1 MKTRKRGTKK
11 NKRTRKKRGAGGCC
25 SCLNKNK
32 KKSARDEVATAAE
45 IKPLIVRPVSTIRVP
60 VPRTISMNDLSSLG
74 ISKEKETRLRRR
86 TPSPCLFD
94 DPRTL
99 AHGTS
104 DVNFALIGFDE
115 HLKNLPAHIG
125 GRRKKKTRKKR
136 GGMKGKTD
144 ADGEADDCVI
154 CQFSLDNENEWTDQ
168 GSGNLMGGKVINV
181 HAAPLPLNQP
191 IPAGY
196 YDEDGAKHFFHE
208 NCIANWTQNSLC
220 PMCNQ
225 HMIIRGPAPQQMIV
239 DEQDGFQE
247 PACDGCP
254 IVMATNDVR
263 TSDSWRDVEGY
274 GHLQSNGN
282 YCNNCV
288 ENWICPT
295 CNEIINH
302 SYRYRPSGTFREQCP
317 WCEVGQTYDQWAPEN
332 EPGYNEQIVCY
343 NIATCQNSYDGSTQD
358 ALDVGWYGGE
368 NDEWYCPGCR
378 QDWTCIYCNEVITPQ
393 ERESGEFVH
402 VPNNTGGTNPA
413 HEQCAGEEAYLS
425 DESMGS
431 NPEGP
436 TGGHGPT
443 GGGKRRK
450 KKTRKYKGNKYPY
463 KNITKKEAVAD
474 FIKLKSTTNPRSLTG
489 LEIVNYGTEKLRVRT
504 KYRGKSLIQR
514 WKDKKARKT
523 LKKFANRLYKGSYTD
538 SLFHAYRSA
547 IALSWGTLS
556 SMRTSAALQMYR
568 KYNAKK
574 VLDFTAGWGSRMT
587 AALAADIDYI
597 GIDSNKSLKKG
608 YNKIIKATKKH
619 TKSKVK
625 LFFQPAETV
634 NYSKLDYDFVFT
646 SPPYEYLE
654 LYEHMKNY
662 EGTKKI
668 KQAHSATDKR
678 RKNDGFYDTFLIPTI
693 KEIYKHLPKGK
704 WMCLNVPD
712 LMYDKIKK
720 KWKACNKKED
730 YMISKRVGSNM
741 KSDDRRGQ
749 EFVYCWKKK

>member
-1 MKTRKRGTKK
+1 MKTRKRGAKK
-11 NKRTRKKRGAGGCC
+11 NKRTRKKKGAT
-25 SCLNKNK
+25 LTAKQKADLRDRLK
-32 KKSARDEVATAAE
+32 KTADY
-45 IKPLIVRPVSTIRVP
+45 IKKQT
-60 VPRTISMNDLSSLG
+60 
-74 ISKEKETRLRRR
+74 
-86 TPSPCLFD
+86 
-94 DPRTL
+94 
-99 AHGTS
+99 
-104 DVNFALIGFDE
+104 
-115 HLKNLPAHIG
+115 KNLPTSQPTLTLKIPDHINPPPNKFSQGDHKKEG
-125 GRRKKKTRKKR
+125 GRRKKKRRKKR
-136 GGMKGKTD
+136 GGFKDFNKYKKNAQTLLTNIQSDNKYKKLGNDILKKLEQLDENKFKQFISIINENIKDIRCMCKFKQKGGAPTTRSSTDPLLRCNICFDELQINTNLPENAELCDNQRCDKWFHTDCINTLIQTRIEQGNINTFNCPFNCGGVFNRNIQEFDQFEQEDDINNIDEWIQHLQQMEHQQNLRDNIDRITSVVFTCLIIVAILIQFYGMYNRGRFSAADPYILFHFLLPRLLNGMQPDTVVGVRNFILSILAWIEQMTD
-144 ADGEADDCVI
+144 AE
-154 CQFSLDNENEWTDQ
+154 L
-168 GSGNLMGGKVINV
+168 
-181 HAAPLPLNQP
+181 
-191 IPAGY
+191 
-196 YDEDGAKHFFHE
+196 
-208 NCIANWTQNSLC
+208 
-220 PMCNQ
+220 
-225 HMIIRGPAPQQMIV
+225 
-239 DEQDGFQE
+239 QE
-247 PACDGCP
+247 FLAE
-254 IVMATNDVR
+254 MAF
-263 TSDSWRDVEGY
+263 
-274 GHLQSNGN
+274 
-282 YCNNCV
+282 
-288 ENWICPT
+288 I
-295 CNEIINH
+295 
-302 SYRYRPSGTFREQCP
+302 
-317 WCEVGQTYDQWAPEN
+317 
-332 EPGYNEQIVCY
+332 
-343 NIATCQNSYDGSTQD
+343 
-358 ALDVGWYGGE
+358 
-368 NDEWYCPGCR
+368 
-378 QDWTCIYCNEVITPQ
+378 
-393 ERESGEFVH
+393 
-402 VPNNTGGTNPA
+402 
-413 HEQCAGEEAYLS
+413 
-425 DESMGS
+425 
-431 NPEGP
+431 
-436 TGGHGPT
+436 
-443 GGGKRRK
+443 GGGRK

-463 KNITKKEAVAD
+463 KNITKKEAIAD
-474 FIKLKSTTNPRSLTG
+474 FIKLKTTTNPRSLTG

-523 LKKFANRLYKGSYTD
+523 LKNFANRLYKGSYTD

-608 YNKIIKATKKH
+608 YNKIIKTVKKH

-634 NYSKLDYDFVFT
+634 DYSKLDYDFVFT

>member
-1 MKTRKRGTKK
+1 MKLKKSCTKK
-11 NKRTRKKRGAGGCC
+11 NKRTRKKRGGAL
-25 SCLNKNK
+25 SAK
-32 KKSARDEVATAAE
+32 KKAELVERLRMAATAINTRKTNLTTQGKKSKNIE
-45 IKPLIVRPVSTIRVP
+45 IPRVLDPRVP
-60 VPRTISMNDLSSLG
+60 L
-74 ISKEKETRLRRR
+74 TR
-86 TPSPCLFD
+86 
-94 DPRTL
+94 
-99 AHGTS
+99 
-104 DVNFALIGFDE
+104 
-115 HLKNLPAHIG
+115 G
-125 GRRKKKTRKKR
+125 GKRRKKKTRKKR
-136 GGMKGKTD
+136 GGDNLSSIKELLDLIESNNGFVKIIIQNRDDRVSTEERWAQVNAPGPDRGRSVHNEYMDQIDWGEEGMGYENIIPNKMYDATIKKT
-144 ADGEADDCVI
+144 
-154 CQFSLDNENEWTDQ
+154 
-168 GSGNLMGGKVINV
+168 
-181 HAAPLPLNQP
+181 
-191 IPAGY
+191 
-196 YDEDGAKHFFHE
+196 YDEEAGDMEGLDDAEREDVKDWVDITIYDDDGKKLGEIGDIMPHQFK
-208 NCIANWTQNSLC
+208 QG
-220 PMCNQ
+220 PDMR
-225 HMIIRGPAPQQMIV
+225 RGPEMMESGPYMEFIDRWFV
-239 DEQDGFQE
+239 LFKRNDDGT
-247 PACDGCP
+247 AG
-254 IVMATNDVR
+254 
-263 TSDSWRDVEGY
+263 
-274 GHLQSNGN
+274 
-282 YCNNCV
+282 
-288 ENWICPT
+288 
-295 CNEIINH
+295 
-302 SYRYRPSGTFREQCP
+302 
-317 WCEVGQTYDQWAPEN
+317 
-332 EPGYNEQIVCY
+332 EQIKFV
-343 NIATCQNSYDGSTQD
+343 DST
-358 ALDVGWYGGE
+358 E
-368 NDEWYCPGCR
+368 
-378 QDWTCIYCNEVITPQ
+378 
-393 ERESGEFVH
+393 
-402 VPNNTGGTNPA
+402 
-413 HEQCAGEEAYLS
+413 
-425 DESMGS
+425 
-431 NPEGP
+431 
-436 TGGHGPT
+436 
-443 GGGKRRK
+443 GGGRRK

-463 KNITKKEAVAD
+463 KNITKKEAIAD
-474 FIKLKSTTNPRSLTG
+474 FIKLKTTTNPRSLNG

-538 SLFHAYRSA
+538 DLFHAYRSA

-556 SMRTSAALQMYR
+556 SMRTSAALQMYK

-608 YNKIIKATKKH
+608 YNKIIKTVKKH

-668 KQAHSATDKR
+668 KQAHSANDKR

>member
-1 MKTRKRGTKK
+1 MKYKKSCTKK
-11 NKRTRKKRGAGGCC
+11 NKRTRRKKGGDPTIKDIIHDSAWVKRDGSMERWIISVPYIGADEYKEGGYIVLVRDPEH
-25 SCLNKNK
+25 S
-32 KKSARDEVATAAE
+32 KSDERKTY
-45 IKPLIVRPVSTIRVP
+45 K
-60 VPRTISMNDLSSLG
+60 SSDAF
-74 ISKEKETRLRRR
+74 
-86 TPSPCLFD
+86 FD
-94 DPRTL
+94 D
-99 AHGTS
+99 
-104 DVNFALIGFDE
+104 FAQARRYD
-115 HLKNLPAHIG
+115 G
-125 GRRKKKTRKKR
+125 GRKKKTRKKR
-136 GGMKGKTD
+136 GGVLKD
-144 ADGEADDCVI
+144 IALNDI
-154 CQFSLDNENEWTDQ
+154 
-168 GSGNLMGGKVINV
+168 KVGQRYTVTITSYQ
-181 HAAPLPLNQP
+181 ALFPT
-191 IPAGY
+191 G
-196 YDEDGAKHFFHE
+196 FF
-208 NCIANWTQNSLC
+208 
-220 PMCNQ
+220 
-225 HMIIRGPAPQQMIV
+225 R
-239 DEQDGFQE
+239 
-247 PACDGCP
+247 
-254 IVMATNDVR
+254 
-263 TSDSWRDVEGY
+263 
-274 GHLQSNGN
+274 
-282 YCNNCV
+282 
-288 ENWICPT
+288 
-295 CNEIINH
+295 
-302 SYRYRPSGTFREQCP
+302 GTFEGEQERNQQRHFHFSTTTTELP
-317 WCEVGQTYDQWAPEN
+317 RPNAPIEISIP
-332 EPGYNEQIVCY
+332 EEEIQRVQQY
-343 NIATCQNSYDGSTQD
+343 NITPYGDPYLATRIN
-358 ALDVGWYGGE
+358 AFVGG
-368 NDEWYCPGCR
+368 
-378 QDWTCIYCNEVITPQ
+378 
-393 ERESGEFVH
+393 
-402 VPNNTGGTNPA
+402 
-413 HEQCAGEEAYLS
+413 
-425 DESMGS
+425 
-431 NPEGP
+431 
-436 TGGHGPT
+436 
-443 GGGKRRK
+443 RRK

-463 KNITKKEAVAD
+463 KNITKKEAIAD
-474 FIKLKSTTNPRSLTG
+474 FIKLKTTTNPRSLNG

-538 SLFHAYRSA
+538 DLLHAYRSA

-608 YNKIIKATKKH
+608 YNKIIKTVKKH

-668 KQAHSATDKR
+668 KQAHSANDKR

-749 EFVYCWKKK
+749 EFVYCWKKS

>member
-1 MKTRKRGTKK
+1 LKKSCTKK
-11 NKRTRKKRGAGGCC
+11 NKRTRKKRGGAL
-25 SCLNKNK
+25 SAK
-32 KKSARDEVATAAE
+32 KKAELVERLRMAATAINTRKTNLTTQGKKSKNIE
-45 IKPLIVRPVSTIRVP
+45 IPRVLDPRVP
-60 VPRTISMNDLSSLG
+60 L
-74 ISKEKETRLRRR
+74 TR
-86 TPSPCLFD
+86 
-94 DPRTL
+94 
-99 AHGTS
+99 
-104 DVNFALIGFDE
+104 
-115 HLKNLPAHIG
+115 G
-125 GRRKKKTRKKR
+125 GKRRKKKTRKKR
-136 GGMKGKTD
+136 GGDNLSSIKELLDLIESNNGFVKIIIQNRDDRVSTEERWAQVNAPGPDRGRSVHNEYMDQIDWGEEGMGYENIIPNKMYDATIKKTYDEEAGDMEGLDDAEREDVKDWVDITIYDDDGKKLEEIEEIQPHQFKHGPDMKRGRNW
-144 ADGEADDCVI
+144 DGEFYSEFIERWFVLFKRNDDGTAGEQIKFVD
-154 CQFSLDNENEWTDQ
+154 STE
-168 GSGNLMGGKVINV
+168 GGKRRKKKTRKKRGGDREIIIGDIWKQQDKATSNFREYGIIAGIEVMASGAKRIKFRISNK
-181 HAAPLPLNQP
+181 PE
-191 IPAGY
+191 IPAGEGNESFMTMSEIEFREE
-196 YDEDGAKHFFHE
+196 YDKFPGDWWETTPPYSG
-208 NCIANWTQNSLC
+208 
-220 PMCNQ
+220 
-225 HMIIRGPAPQQMIV
+225 
-239 DEQDGFQE
+239 DEQ
-247 PACDGCP
+247 
-254 IVMATNDVR
+254 
-263 TSDSWRDVEGY
+263 W
-274 GHLQSNGN
+274 
-282 YCNNCV
+282 
-288 ENWICPT
+288 
-295 CNEIINH
+295 
-302 SYRYRPSGTFREQCP
+302 
-317 WCEVGQTYDQWAPEN
+317 
-332 EPGYNEQIVCY
+332 
-343 NIATCQNSYDGSTQD
+343 
-358 ALDVGWYGGE
+358 
-368 NDEWYCPGCR
+368 
-378 QDWTCIYCNEVITPQ
+378 
-393 ERESGEFVH
+393 
-402 VPNNTGGTNPA
+402 
-413 HEQCAGEEAYLS
+413 
-425 DESMGS
+425 
-431 NPEGP
+431 
-436 TGGHGPT
+436 
-443 GGGKRRK
+443 GGGRK

-463 KNITKKEAVAD
+463 KNITKKEAIAD
-474 FIKLKSTTNPRSLTG
+474 FIKLKTTTNPRSLNG

-538 SLFHAYRSA
+538 DLFHAYRSA

-556 SMRTSAALQMYR
+556 SMRTSAALQMYK

-608 YNKIIKATKKH
+608 YNKIIKTVKKH

-668 KQAHSATDKR
+668 KQAHSANDKR

>member
-1 MKTRKRGTKK
+1 MKSRRKGTKK
-11 NKRTRKKRGAGGCC
+11 NKRTRRKRGGMETNTSPTRPNTPPTRPNTPRAPPFIPPIALPPPAIHPLPTITSLNVGFQTDSMEDIIQFNMRQVINGAENYAPRILQILTLYLRDYQERRRSGHFTPQGNFEGLLSNDVDNFTNYINNQNQGGGARKKRGAGGVF
-25 SCLNKNK
+25 SCTRCGKKDKNEGKKADYYEDGIERWFSDSGDDDDYLSGDDDDDLPEWVTNSIEATQPVFQPMKHYQNLSLVQEKNK
-32 KKSARDEVATAAE
+32 RPTSPFLPLE
-45 IKPLIVRPVSTIRVP
+45 IQKA
-60 VPRTISMNDLSSLG
+60 
-74 ISKEKETRLRRR
+74 TRL
-86 TPSPCLFD
+86 SPLLD
-94 DPRTL
+94 DDGVVFGQL
-99 AHGTS
+99 
-104 DVNFALIGFDE
+104 VNIE
-115 HLKNLPAHIG
+115 EYKG
-125 GRRKKKTRKKR
+125 G
-136 GGMKGKTD
+136 
-144 ADGEADDCVI
+144 
-154 CQFSLDNENEWTDQ
+154 
-168 GSGNLMGGKVINV
+168 
-181 HAAPLPLNQP
+181 
-191 IPAGY
+191 
-196 YDEDGAKHFFHE
+196 
-208 NCIANWTQNSLC
+208 
-220 PMCNQ
+220 
-225 HMIIRGPAPQQMIV
+225 
-239 DEQDGFQE
+239 
-247 PACDGCP
+247 
-254 IVMATNDVR
+254 
-263 TSDSWRDVEGY
+263 
-274 GHLQSNGN
+274 
-282 YCNNCV
+282 
-288 ENWICPT
+288 
-295 CNEIINH
+295 
-302 SYRYRPSGTFREQCP
+302 
-317 WCEVGQTYDQWAPEN
+317 
-332 EPGYNEQIVCY
+332 
-343 NIATCQNSYDGSTQD
+343 
-358 ALDVGWYGGE
+358 
-368 NDEWYCPGCR
+368 
-378 QDWTCIYCNEVITPQ
+378 
-393 ERESGEFVH
+393 
-402 VPNNTGGTNPA
+402 
-413 HEQCAGEEAYLS
+413 
-425 DESMGS
+425 
-431 NPEGP
+431 
-436 TGGHGPT
+436 
-443 GGGKRRK
+443 RK

-463 KNITKKEAVAD
+463 KNITKKEAIAD
-474 FIKLKSTTNPRSLTG
+474 FIKLKTTTNPRSLNG

-538 SLFHAYRSA
+538 SLLHAYRSA

-556 SMRTSAALQMYR
+556 SMRTSAALQMYK

-608 YNKIIKATKKH
+608 YNKIIKTVKKH

-668 KQAHSATDKR
+668 KQAHSANDKR

-749 EFVYCWKKK
+749 EFVYCWKK

>member
-1 MKTRKRGTKK
+1 MKYKKSCTKK
-11 NKRTRKKRGAGGCC
+11 NKRTRRKRGGWGG
-25 SCLNKNK
+25 
-32 KKSARDEVATAAE
+32 
-45 IKPLIVRPVSTIRVP
+45 
-60 VPRTISMNDLSSLG
+60 G
-74 ISKEKETRLRRR
+74 
-86 TPSPCLFD
+86 
-94 DPRTL
+94 
-99 AHGTS
+99 
-104 DVNFALIGFDE
+104 
-115 HLKNLPAHIG
+115 
-125 GRRKKKTRKKR
+125 RKKKTRKMRGGDDYTGKVILVDFNKKKMKDFIEGEYPDNVQILKYFVEGEDNGILHLQDYPFKKYKDLRLPLSAVNAGLVTIEIIDDLLSGGRKKR
-136 GGMKGKTD
+136 GGMETPP
-144 ADGEADDCVI
+144 
-154 CQFSLDNENEWTDQ
+154 TR
-168 GSGNLMGGKVINV
+168 
-181 HAAPLPLNQP
+181 
-191 IPAGY
+191 
-196 YDEDGAKHFFHE
+196 
-208 NCIANWTQNSLC
+208 QNT
-220 PMCNQ
+220 PTT
-225 HMIIRGPAPQQMIV
+225 PPQQPQQQQIPPFTLGPPAIPQRPDVTSFGAQVVEGSYEEAMRDNMTQAMIGSNILETLTLYLNDYNMRV
-239 DEQDGFQE
+239 QDGQFTPQGNFGE
-247 PACDGCP
+247 LLN
-254 IVMATNDVR
+254 NDVNNF
-263 TSDSWRDVEGY
+263 RDYVQY
-274 GHLQSNGN
+274 LQN
-282 YCNNCV
+282 
-288 ENWICPT
+288 
-295 CNEIINH
+295 
-302 SYRYRPSGTFREQCP
+302 Q
-317 WCEVGQTYDQWAPEN
+317 
-332 EPGYNEQIVCY
+332 
-343 NIATCQNSYDGSTQD
+343 
-358 ALDVGWYGGE
+358 
-368 NDEWYCPGCR
+368 
-378 QDWTCIYCNEVITPQ
+378 
-393 ERESGEFVH
+393 
-402 VPNNTGGTNPA
+402 TGG
-413 HEQCAGEEAYLS
+413 
-425 DESMGS
+425 
-431 NPEGP
+431 
-436 TGGHGPT
+436 
-443 GGGKRRK
+443 RRK

-463 KNITKKEAVAD
+463 KNITKKEAIAD
-474 FIKLKSTTNPRSLTG
+474 FIKLKTTTNPRSLNG

-538 SLFHAYRSA
+538 SLLHAYRSA

-556 SMRTSAALQMYR
+556 SMRTSAALQMYK

-608 YNKIIKATKKH
+608 YNKIIKTVKKH

-668 KQAHSATDKR
+668 KQAHSANDKR

>member
-1 MKTRKRGTKK
+1 MKSRRKGTKK
-11 NKRTRKKRGAGGCC
+11 NKRTRRKGGGLPTIKDIKYNSTWVHNTTLKRYKISNPWDSEKEYKDGDFIILVRDPMAKPNPNEKKMYKYTN
-25 SCLNKNK
+25 SKDLFDNF
-32 KKSARDEVATAAE
+32 SQARDTWGESE
-45 IKPLIVRPVSTIRVP
+45 
-60 VPRTISMNDLSSLG
+60 
-74 ISKEKETRLRRR
+74 
-86 TPSPCLFD
+86 
-94 DPRTL
+94 
-99 AHGTS
+99 
-104 DVNFALIGFDE
+104 
-115 HLKNLPAHIG
+115 G
-125 GRRKKKTRKKR
+125 G
-136 GGMKGKTD
+136 
-144 ADGEADDCVI
+144 
-154 CQFSLDNENEWTDQ
+154 
-168 GSGNLMGGKVINV
+168 
-181 HAAPLPLNQP
+181 
-191 IPAGY
+191 
-196 YDEDGAKHFFHE
+196 
-208 NCIANWTQNSLC
+208 
-220 PMCNQ
+220 
-225 HMIIRGPAPQQMIV
+225 
-239 DEQDGFQE
+239 
-247 PACDGCP
+247 
-254 IVMATNDVR
+254 
-263 TSDSWRDVEGY
+263 
-274 GHLQSNGN
+274 
-282 YCNNCV
+282 
-288 ENWICPT
+288 
-295 CNEIINH
+295 
-302 SYRYRPSGTFREQCP
+302 
-317 WCEVGQTYDQWAPEN
+317 
-332 EPGYNEQIVCY
+332 
-343 NIATCQNSYDGSTQD
+343 
-358 ALDVGWYGGE
+358 
-368 NDEWYCPGCR
+368 
-378 QDWTCIYCNEVITPQ
+378 
-393 ERESGEFVH
+393 
-402 VPNNTGGTNPA
+402 
-413 HEQCAGEEAYLS
+413 
-425 DESMGS
+425 
-431 NPEGP
+431 
-436 TGGHGPT
+436 
-443 GGGKRRK
+443 RK

-463 KNITKKEAVAD
+463 KNITKKEAIAD
-474 FIKLKSTTNPRSLTG
+474 FIKLKTTTNPRSLNG

-538 SLFHAYRSA
+538 SLLHAYRSA

-608 YNKIIKATKKH
+608 YNKIIKTVKKH

-668 KQAHSATDKR
+668 KQAHSANDKR

>member
-1 MKTRKRGTKK
+1 VQQYNITPYGDPYLATKI
-11 NKRTRKKRGAGGCC
+11 NAY
-25 SCLNKNK
+25 
-32 KKSARDEVATAAE
+32 V
-45 IKPLIVRPVSTIRVP
+45 
-60 VPRTISMNDLSSLG
+60 
-74 ISKEKETRLRRR
+74 
-86 TPSPCLFD
+86 
-94 DPRTL
+94 
-99 AHGTS
+99 
-104 DVNFALIGFDE
+104 
-115 HLKNLPAHIG
+115 G

-136 GGMKGKTD
+136 GGLNLSSIKELLDLIESNNGFVKIIIQNRDDRVSREERWAQVNANAGPARLASSYMDQIDWGVEGMGYENIIPNKMYDATIKKTYDEEAGDMEGLDDTEREDVKDWVDITIYDDDGKKLEEIEEIQPHQLKHGPDMKRGRNW
-144 ADGEADDCVI
+144 DGEFYSEFIERWFVLFKRNDDG
-154 CQFSLDNENEWTDQ
+154 T
-168 GSGNLMGGKVINV
+168 
-181 HAAPLPLNQP
+181 
-191 IPAGY
+191 AG
-196 YDEDGAKHFFHE
+196 
-208 NCIANWTQNSLC
+208 
-220 PMCNQ
+220 
-225 HMIIRGPAPQQMIV
+225 
-239 DEQDGFQE
+239 
-247 PACDGCP
+247 
-254 IVMATNDVR
+254 
-263 TSDSWRDVEGY
+263 
-274 GHLQSNGN
+274 
-282 YCNNCV
+282 
-288 ENWICPT
+288 
-295 CNEIINH
+295 
-302 SYRYRPSGTFREQCP
+302 
-317 WCEVGQTYDQWAPEN
+317 
-332 EPGYNEQIVCY
+332 EQIKFV
-343 NIATCQNSYDGSTQD
+343 DST
-358 ALDVGWYGGE
+358 E
-368 NDEWYCPGCR
+368 
-378 QDWTCIYCNEVITPQ
+378 
-393 ERESGEFVH
+393 
-402 VPNNTGGTNPA
+402 
-413 HEQCAGEEAYLS
+413 
-425 DESMGS
+425 
-431 NPEGP
+431 
-436 TGGHGPT
+436 
-443 GGGKRRK
+443 GGKRRK

-463 KNITKKEAVAD
+463 KNITKKEAIAD
-474 FIKLKSTTNPRSLTG
+474 FIKLKTTTNPRSLNG

-538 SLFHAYRSA
+538 SLLHAYRSA

-556 SMRTSAALQMYR
+556 SMRTSAALQMYK

-574 VLDFTAGWGSRMT
+574 VLDFTAGWGSRMA

-608 YNKIIKATKKH
+608 YNKIIKTVKKH

-749 EFVYCWKKK
+749 EFVYCWKK

>member
-11 NKRTRKKRGAGGCC
+11 NK
-25 SCLNKNK
+25 
-32 KKSARDEVATAAE
+32 
-45 IKPLIVRPVSTIRVP
+45 
-60 VPRTISMNDLSSLG
+60 
-74 ISKEKETRLRRR
+74 
-86 TPSPCLFD
+86 
-94 DPRTL
+94 
-99 AHGTS
+99 
-104 DVNFALIGFDE
+104 
-115 HLKNLPAHIG
+115 
-125 GRRKKKTRKKR
+125 KTRKKR
-136 GGMKGKTD
+136 GGYEQKDVERAKKLVLTRLKTIIEKHPQIKNKEKWREILKKVSVQKGGQPETSGDVTPATD
-144 ADGEADDCVI
+144 EDDIMEPILGEDGDTFLTGTLTPPTPQWWPGQEPGDHDIPWGPEIVLPNNQETRGLIGELRHAWQTLDYERDIEYNPPPLSPDATYADIMDHIYGTFFVLIWRNLNEVLAERENVNYNDYVLEFLILFAILIIWSVFDNRFEDERGDTTVVRRMIRTGWMRWAPRVI
-154 CQFSLDNENEWTDQ
+154 RALLNFMRHPLETAERFRELVAALIANDVFLQ
-168 GSGNLMGGKVINV
+168 GIDLMGG
-181 HAAPLPLNQP
+181 
-191 IPAGY
+191 G
-196 YDEDGAKHFFHE
+196 
-208 NCIANWTQNSLC
+208 
-220 PMCNQ
+220 
-225 HMIIRGPAPQQMIV
+225 
-239 DEQDGFQE
+239 
-247 PACDGCP
+247 
-254 IVMATNDVR
+254 
-263 TSDSWRDVEGY
+263 
-274 GHLQSNGN
+274 
-282 YCNNCV
+282 
-288 ENWICPT
+288 
-295 CNEIINH
+295 
-302 SYRYRPSGTFREQCP
+302 
-317 WCEVGQTYDQWAPEN
+317 
-332 EPGYNEQIVCY
+332 
-343 NIATCQNSYDGSTQD
+343 
-358 ALDVGWYGGE
+358 
-368 NDEWYCPGCR
+368 
-378 QDWTCIYCNEVITPQ
+378 
-393 ERESGEFVH
+393 
-402 VPNNTGGTNPA
+402 
-413 HEQCAGEEAYLS
+413 
-425 DESMGS
+425 
-431 NPEGP
+431 
-436 TGGHGPT
+436 
-443 GGGKRRK
+443 RRK

-463 KNITKKEAVAD
+463 KNITKKEAIAD

-504 KYRGKSLIQR
+504 KYRGKSLIER

-634 NYSKLDYDFVFT
+634 DYSKLDYDFVFT

-749 EFVYCWKKK
+749 EFVYCWKK

>member
-1 MKTRKRGTKK
+1 MKLKKSCTKK
-11 NKRTRKKRGAGGCC
+11 KKRTRKKRGGTLTPQQKAE
-25 SCLNKNK
+25 LRARLQQTAKNIENQK
-32 KKSARDEVATAAE
+32 
-45 IKPLIVRPVSTIRVP
+45 
-60 VPRTISMNDLSSLG
+60 
-74 ISKEKETRLRRR
+74 
-86 TPSPCLFD
+86 
-94 DPRTL
+94 
-99 AHGTS
+99 
-104 DVNFALIGFDE
+104 
-115 HLKNLPAHIG
+115 KNLPTSKPTSKPTSTLQIPQHI
-125 GRRKKKTRKKR
+125 
-136 GGMKGKTD
+136 
-144 ADGEADDCVI
+144 
-154 CQFSLDNENEWTDQ
+154 N
-168 GSGNLMGGKVINV
+168 
-181 HAAPLPLNQP
+181 PPLN
-191 IPAGY
+191 
-196 YDEDGAKHFFHE
+196 K
-208 NCIANWTQNSLC
+208 
-220 PMCNQ
+220 
-225 HMIIRGPAPQQMIV
+225 
-239 DEQDGFQE
+239 
-247 PACDGCP
+247 
-254 IVMATNDVR
+254 
-263 TSDSWRDVEGY
+263 
-274 GHLQSNGN
+274 
-282 YCNNCV
+282 
-288 ENWICPT
+288 
-295 CNEIINH
+295 
-302 SYRYRPSGTFREQCP
+302 FRQ
-317 WCEVGQTYDQWAPEN
+317 
-332 EPGYNEQIVCY
+332 
-343 NIATCQNSYDGSTQD
+343 
-358 ALDVGWYGGE
+358 GG
-368 NDEWYCPGCR
+368 
-378 QDWTCIYCNEVITPQ
+378 
-393 ERESGEFVH
+393 
-402 VPNNTGGTNPA
+402 
-413 HEQCAGEEAYLS
+413 
-425 DESMGS
+425 
-431 NPEGP
+431 
-436 TGGHGPT
+436 
-443 GGGKRRK
+443 RK

-463 KNITKKEAVAD
+463 KNITKKEAIAD
-474 FIKLKSTTNPRSLTG
+474 FIKLKTTTNPRSLNG

-556 SMRTSAALQMYR
+556 SMRTSAALQMYK

-608 YNKIIKATKKH
+608 YNKIIKTVKKH

-668 KQAHSATDKR
+668 KQAHSANDKR

>member
-11 NKRTRKKRGAGGCC
+11 NKRTRKKRGGYEQKDVERAKK
-25 SCLNKNK
+25 LVLTRLKTIIEKHPQIKNK
-32 KKSARDEVATAAE
+32 EKWREILKKVSVQNGGQPETSGDVTPATDEDDIMEPILGEDGNTFNTGTLTPPTPQWWPGQEPGDHDIPWGPEIVLPNNQETRGLIGELRHAWQTLDYERDIEYNPPPLSPDASYTDIMDHIYGTFFLLIWRNLNEVLAERENVNYNDYVLEFLILFAILIIWSVFDNRFEDERGDTTVVRRMIRTGWMRWVPRVLRALLNFVRHPQEAAE
-45 IKPLIVRPVSTIRVP
+45 RFRELV
-60 VPRTISMNDLSSLG
+60 
-74 ISKEKETRLRRR
+74 
-86 TPSPCLFD
+86 
-94 DPRTL
+94 
-99 AHGTS
+99 A
-104 DVNFALIGFDE
+104 ALIANDVFLQG
-115 HLKNLPAHIG
+115 LYSMGG

-136 GGMKGKTD
+136 GGG
-144 ADGEADDCVI
+144 
-154 CQFSLDNENEWTDQ
+154 
-168 GSGNLMGGKVINV
+168 
-181 HAAPLPLNQP
+181 H
-191 IPAGY
+191 Y
-196 YDEDGAKHFFHE
+196 Y
-208 NCIANWTQNSLC
+208 
-220 PMCNQ
+220 
-225 HMIIRGPAPQQMIV
+225 
-239 DEQDGFQE
+239 
-247 PACDGCP
+247 
-254 IVMATNDVR
+254 
-263 TSDSWRDVEGY
+263 Y
-274 GHLQSNGN
+274 
-282 YCNNCV
+282 
-288 ENWICPT
+288 CPT
-295 CNEIINH
+295 TEQSAWNEDIPCDVDLH
-302 SYRYRPSGTFREQCP
+302 K
-317 WCEVGQTYDQWAPEN
+317 VGYKGQLEG
-332 EPGYNEQIVCY
+332 EHH
-343 NIATCQNSYDGSTQD
+343 
-358 ALDVGWYGGE
+358 GG
-368 NDEWYCPGCR
+368 
-378 QDWTCIYCNEVITPQ
+378 
-393 ERESGEFVH
+393 
-402 VPNNTGGTNPA
+402 
-413 HEQCAGEEAYLS
+413 
-425 DESMGS
+425 
-431 NPEGP
+431 
-436 TGGHGPT
+436 
-443 GGGKRRK
+443 RRK

-463 KNITKKEAVAD
+463 KNITKKEAIAD
-474 FIKLKSTTNPRSLTG
+474 FIKLKTTTNPRSLNG

-597 GIDSNKSLKKG
+597 GIDTNKSLKKG
-608 YNKIIKATKKH
+608 YNKILKATKKH

-634 NYSKLDYDFVFT
+634 DYSKLDYDFVFT

-704 WMCLNVPD
+704 WICLNVPD

-749 EFVYCWKKK
+749 EFVYCWKK

>member
-11 NKRTRKKRGAGGCC
+11 NKRK
-25 SCLNKNK
+25 
-32 KKSARDEVATAAE
+32 
-45 IKPLIVRPVSTIRVP
+45 
-60 VPRTISMNDLSSLG
+60 
-74 ISKEKETRLRRR
+74 
-86 TPSPCLFD
+86 
-94 DPRTL
+94 
-99 AHGTS
+99 
-104 DVNFALIGFDE
+104 
-115 HLKNLPAHIG
+115 
-125 GRRKKKTRKKR
+125 RKKR
-136 GGMKGKTD
+136 GGKKEKKRPNGIEQPQPPPPPPTPQTNTRIMQLLQD
-144 ADGEADDCVI
+144 LVRADRI
-154 CQFSLDNENEWTDQ
+154 LNHPNFNT
-168 GSGNLMGGKVINV
+168 
-181 HAAPLPLNQP
+181 LPE
-191 IPAGY
+191 
-196 YDEDGAKHFFHE
+196 EDR
-208 NCIANWTQNSLC
+208 TS
-220 PMCNQ
+220 
-225 HMIIRGPAPQQMIV
+225 
-239 DEQDGFQE
+239 FQE
-247 PACDGCP
+247 AYENNIQELIDEGVTHQQ
-254 IVMATNDVR
+254 IDTFLQ
-263 TSDSWRDVEGY
+263 TWREEQQQ
-274 GHLQSNGN
+274 LQQLQ
-282 YCNNCV
+282 
-288 ENWICPT
+288 E
-295 CNEIINH
+295 
-302 SYRYRPSGTFREQCP
+302 EQ
-317 WCEVGQTYDQWAPEN
+317 Q
-332 EPGYNEQIVCY
+332 
-343 NIATCQNSYDGSTQD
+343 
-358 ALDVGWYGGE
+358 GG
-368 NDEWYCPGCR
+368 
-378 QDWTCIYCNEVITPQ
+378 
-393 ERESGEFVH
+393 
-402 VPNNTGGTNPA
+402 
-413 HEQCAGEEAYLS
+413 
-425 DESMGS
+425 
-431 NPEGP
+431 
-436 TGGHGPT
+436 
-443 GGGKRRK
+443 RRK

-463 KNITKKEAVAD
+463 KNITKKEAIAD

-634 NYSKLDYDFVFT
+634 DYSKLDYDFVFT

>member
-1 MKTRKRGTKK
+1 MKKKMYKYTNSKDLFDNFSQAREARDTWGKSEGGRKKKTRR
-11 NKRTRKKRGAGGCC
+11 KRGAGGCC
-25 SCLNKNK
+25 SCLNKKK
-32 KKSARDEVATAAE
+32 KKSAKYEVATSAE
-45 IKPLIVRPVSTIRVP
+45 RNPLLPNVLLRPVSTIRVP
-60 VPRTISMNDLSSLG
+60 VPRTISTNDLTSLG

-104 DVNFALIGFDE
+104 DINFALIGFDE
-115 HLKNLPAHIG
+115 HLKNLPAH
-125 GRRKKKTRKKR
+125 
-136 GGMKGKTD
+136 
-144 ADGEADDCVI
+144 
-154 CQFSLDNENEWTDQ
+154 
-168 GSGNLMGGKVINV
+168 
-181 HAAPLPLNQP
+181 
-191 IPAGY
+191 
-196 YDEDGAKHFFHE
+196 
-208 NCIANWTQNSLC
+208 
-220 PMCNQ
+220 
-225 HMIIRGPAPQQMIV
+225 
-239 DEQDGFQE
+239 
-247 PACDGCP
+247 
-254 IVMATNDVR
+254 
-263 TSDSWRDVEGY
+263 
-274 GHLQSNGN
+274 
-282 YCNNCV
+282 
-288 ENWICPT
+288 
-295 CNEIINH
+295 
-302 SYRYRPSGTFREQCP
+302 
-317 WCEVGQTYDQWAPEN
+317 
-332 EPGYNEQIVCY
+332 
-343 NIATCQNSYDGSTQD
+343 
-358 ALDVGWYGGE
+358 
-368 NDEWYCPGCR
+368 
-378 QDWTCIYCNEVITPQ
+378 
-393 ERESGEFVH
+393 
-402 VPNNTGGTNPA
+402 TGG
-413 HEQCAGEEAYLS
+413 
-425 DESMGS
+425 
-431 NPEGP
+431 
-436 TGGHGPT
+436 
-443 GGGKRRK
+443 RRK

-463 KNITKKEAVAD
+463 KNITKTEAIAD
-474 FIKLKSTTNPRSLTG
+474 FIKLKTTTNPRSLNG

-538 SLFHAYRSA
+538 DLLHAYRSA

-597 GIDSNKSLKKG
+597 GIDTNKSLKKG
-608 YNKIIKATKKH
+608 YNKILKTTKKH

-625 LFFQPAETV
+625 LFFKPAETV
-634 NYSKLDYDFVFT
+634 DYSKLDYDFVFT

-668 KQAHSATDKR
+668 KQAHSANDKR

>member
-1 MKTRKRGTKK
+1 MKLKKSCTKK
-11 NKRTRKKRGAGGCC
+11 NKRTRKKRGGAL
-25 SCLNKNK
+25 SAK
-32 KKSARDEVATAAE
+32 KKAELVERLRMAATAINTRKTNLTTQGKKSKNIE
-45 IKPLIVRPVSTIRVP
+45 IPRVLDPRVP
-60 VPRTISMNDLSSLG
+60 L
-74 ISKEKETRLRRR
+74 TR
-86 TPSPCLFD
+86 
-94 DPRTL
+94 
-99 AHGTS
+99 
-104 DVNFALIGFDE
+104 
-115 HLKNLPAHIG
+115 G
-125 GRRKKKTRKKR
+125 GKRRKKKTRKKR
-136 GGMKGKTD
+136 GGDNLSSIKELLDLIESNNGFVKIIIQNRDDRVSTEERWAQVNAPGPDRGRSVHNEYMDQIDWGEEGMGYENIIPNKMYDATIKKTYDEEAGDMEGLDDAEREDVKDWVDITIYDDDGKKLEEIEEIQPHQFKHGPDMKRGRNW
-144 ADGEADDCVI
+144 DGEFYSEFIERWFVLFKRNDDG
-154 CQFSLDNENEWTDQ
+154 T
-168 GSGNLMGGKVINV
+168 
-181 HAAPLPLNQP
+181 
-191 IPAGY
+191 AG
-196 YDEDGAKHFFHE
+196 
-208 NCIANWTQNSLC
+208 
-220 PMCNQ
+220 
-225 HMIIRGPAPQQMIV
+225 
-239 DEQDGFQE
+239 
-247 PACDGCP
+247 
-254 IVMATNDVR
+254 
-263 TSDSWRDVEGY
+263 
-274 GHLQSNGN
+274 
-282 YCNNCV
+282 
-288 ENWICPT
+288 
-295 CNEIINH
+295 
-302 SYRYRPSGTFREQCP
+302 
-317 WCEVGQTYDQWAPEN
+317 
-332 EPGYNEQIVCY
+332 EQIKFV
-343 NIATCQNSYDGSTQD
+343 DST
-358 ALDVGWYGGE
+358 E
-368 NDEWYCPGCR
+368 
-378 QDWTCIYCNEVITPQ
+378 
-393 ERESGEFVH
+393 
-402 VPNNTGGTNPA
+402 
-413 HEQCAGEEAYLS
+413 
-425 DESMGS
+425 
-431 NPEGP
+431 
-436 TGGHGPT
+436 
-443 GGGKRRK
+443 GGGRRK

-463 KNITKKEAVAD
+463 KNITKKEAIAD
-474 FIKLKSTTNPRSLTG
+474 FIKLKTTTNPRSLNG

-538 SLFHAYRSA
+538 DLFHAYRSA

-556 SMRTSAALQMYR
+556 SMRTSAALQMYK

-608 YNKIIKATKKH
+608 YNKIIKTVKKH

-668 KQAHSATDKR
+668 KQAHSANDKR